1 MPFNFTNETLFAG
14 AFILIVVIFIQ
25 YMVYLKL
32 KKIIK
37 LELGKKSISSS
48 SQQNRYTEPTQQKQN
63 PTEQVSNQVIKQID
77 DDETYDVD
85 TPDDEDAD
93 SYVNPI
99 HSEKNIDD
107 TDE

>member
-25 YMVYLKL
+25 YMVYLRL

-63 PTEQVSNQVIKQID
+63 PTEQVLNNQVVKQIE
-77 DDETYDVD
+77 DDETYDID
-85 TPDDEDAD
+85 TPDDDAD

-107 TDE
+107 TDD

>member
-25 YMVYLKL
+25 YMVYLRMKKL
-32 KKIIK
+32 IK
-37 LELGKKSISSS
+37 LELTKKSPVK
-48 SQQNRYTEPTQQKQN
+48 QQERTTNRIQEKQTQMNQQ
-63 PTEQVSNQVIKQID
+63 QMNQVVKQIE

-85 TPDDEDAD
+85 TPEDDAD

-107 TDE
+107 TDDE